1 MFDIKRRTKM
11 AEKAIK
17 YSANSL
23 DFAQKVAG
31 FSAKAVEIKAPFSG
45 RPEAHRNQ
53 HDLYVV
59 ISGKAKVKTGELTG
73 KVDEISEGEYRSDE
87 MIVDEEHTL
96 QIGESLLIPAGVAH
110 TVIVESGLFAQWV
123 FKIDKR

>member
-1 MFDIKRRTKM
+1 M
-11 AEKAIK
+11 ADRAIK

-23 DFAQKVAG
+23 DFSQIVEG
-31 FSAKAVEIKAPFSG
+31 FLAKAVEIKAPFSG

-59 ISGKAKVKTGELTG
+59 ISGEARVKTGQLTG
-73 KVDEISEGEYRSDE
+73 NVDEISEGEYRSDE
-87 MIVDEEHTL
+87 MIVKEEHTL
-96 QIGESLLIPAGVAH
+96 EIGESLLIPAGVAH
-110 TVIVESGLFAQWV
+110 TVIVESGVYVQWV